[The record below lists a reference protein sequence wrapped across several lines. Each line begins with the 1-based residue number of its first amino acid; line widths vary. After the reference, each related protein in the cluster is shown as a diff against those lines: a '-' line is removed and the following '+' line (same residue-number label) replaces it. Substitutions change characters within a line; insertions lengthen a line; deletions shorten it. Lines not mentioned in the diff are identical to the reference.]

1 MKEKY
6 KVLFKPY
13 VFNNGVEIK
22 NRLVVAPLTIYD
34 SGDNGELTP
43 TAREFWRDR
52 FRGFGMYI
60 MPFTN
65 VAPNGIGFES
75 PNAFSE
81 SNLATLKEYVKIAH
95 QQGAKIIMQLAH
107 SGYKAKK
114 RMTKGY
120 PVVAPTGDRRGRA
133 RTMTGTEVKQMVAN
147 FANAAE
153 LGLRAGMDGVEI
165 QGANGWLVEQ
175 FFAGNINHRKDEWG
189 GSFAN
194 RLKFPLAIIDAIDE
208 MRTKHN
214 RPDFIIGY
222 RFSPERP
229 RQGFTMK
236 DTLALVDE
244 LVKKPLQYLHV
255 SLLNFY
261 SHPRRGADRKLT
273 RMQIYHERIN
283 GKLPL
288 IGVGSLKTA
297 DQILDAYNTGWADLI
312 AVGRAVMLNPDL
324 IDLIKSGNEDQI
336 ETKFNWKHAAHY
348 RYTPAMLQAERDH
361 IDMAIHNPRPVKKT
375 KWKKG

>member
-1 MKEKY
+1 MKKKY
-6 KVLFKPY
+6 EVLFKPY
-13 VFNNGVEIK
+13 TFNNGVEIK

-34 SGDNGELTP
+34 SGKNGELTP
-43 TAREFWRDR
+43 TARNFWRDR

-65 VAPNGIGFES
+65 VAPSGIGFES
-75 PNAFSE
+75 PNAFDE
-81 SNLATLKEYVKIAH
+81 SSLATLQEYVKIAH
-95 QQGAKIIMQLAH
+95 EQGAKIVMQLAH

-114 RMTKGY
+114 WMTKGH
-120 PVVAPTGDRRGRA
+120 PVVSPTGDSRGHA

-165 QGANGWLVEQ
+165 QGSNGWLIEQ
-175 FFAGNINHRKDEWG
+175 FFAGNINHRNDEWG
-189 GSFAN
+189 GSFAG

-208 MRTKHN
+208 VRKKYN

-229 RQGFTMK
+229 RQGFTME
-236 DTLALVDE
+236 DTLSLVDE
-244 LVKKPLQYLHV
+244 LVKKPLQYLHI
-255 SLLNFY
+255 SLLGFY
-261 SHPRRGADRKLT
+261 SHPRRGADKKLT
-273 RMQIYHERIN
+273 RMQVYHERIS

-297 DQILDAYNTGWADLI
+297 DQILEAYNTGWADLI
-312 AVGRAVMLNPDL
+312 AVGWAVMLNPNL
-324 IDLIKSGNEDQI
+324 IDLIKNDHEDQI
-336 ETKFNWKHAAHY
+336 ETSFNWKHAAHY
-348 RYTPAMLQAERDH
+348 RYTPAMLQAEHDH
-361 IDMAIHNPRPVKKT
+361 LDMAIHNPRPVRKN
-375 KWKKG
+375 

>member
-1 MKEKY
+1 MKSKY
-6 KVLFKPY
+6 QPLFQPY
-13 VFNNGVEIK
+13 TLNNGVRLK

-34 SGDNGELTP
+34 SGKNGELTS
-43 TAREFWRDR
+43 TARNFWHDR

-65 VAPNGIGFES
+65 VFPSGIGFES
-75 PNAFSE
+75 PNAFDE
-81 SNLATLKEYVKIAH
+81 SNFATLQEYVKIAH
-95 QQGAKIIMQLAH
+95 HQGAKIVMQLAH

-114 RMTKGY
+114 WMTKGH
-120 PVVAPTGDRRGRA
+120 PVVAPTGDRRGRS
-133 RTMTGTEVKQMVAN
+133 RTMTGAEVKQMVAN
-147 FANAAE
+147 FARAAE

-165 QGANGWLVEQ
+165 QGSNGWLIEQ
-175 FFAGNINHRKDEWG
+175 FFAGNINRRTDEWG

-194 RLKFPLAIIDAIDE
+194 RLKFPLAIIDAIDAV
-208 MRTKHN
+208 RQKYQ

-229 RQGFTMK
+229 RQGFTME

-255 SLLNFY
+255 SLLGFY
-261 SHPRRGADRKLT
+261 SHPRRGADQKLT
-273 RMQIYHERIN
+273 RMQVYHDRIN

-297 DQILDAYNTGWADLI
+297 DQILDAYNAGWADLI

-324 IDLIKSGNEDQI
+324 IDLIKHDHEDQI
-336 ETKFNWKHAAHY
+336 ETSFNWQHAAHY

-361 IDMAIHNPRPVKKT
+361 LDMAIHNPRPVRRN
-375 KWKKG
+375 

>member
-1 MKEKY
+1 MKKKY
-6 KVLFKPY
+6 ELLFEPY
-13 VFNNGVEIK
+13 TLNNGVQLK
-22 NRLVVAPLTIYD
+22 NKLVVAPITIYD
-34 SGDNGELTP
+34 SGNNGELTP

-52 FRGFGMYI
+52 FRGFGMFI

-65 VAPNGIGFES
+65 VAQSGVGFES
-75 PNAFSE
+75 PNAIDD
-81 SNLATLKEYVKIAH
+81 SNLPTLKEYVKLAH
-95 QQGAKIIMQLAH
+95 EQGAKIVMQIAH

-114 RMTKGY
+114 WMTKGH
-120 PVVAPTGDRRGRA
+120 PVVAPSADNRGRA
-133 RTMTGTEVKQMVAN
+133 RSMTGAEVKQMVAN

-165 QGANGWLVEQ
+165 QGSNGWLIEQ
-175 FFAGNINHRKDEWG
+175 FFAGNVNRRTDEWG
-189 GSFAN
+189 GNLEA
-194 RLKFPLAIIDAIDE
+194 RMKFSMAIIDAIDAV
-208 MRTKHN
+208 RKKYH

-229 RQGFTMK
+229 YQGFTMK

-244 LVKKPLQYLHV
+244 LVKKPLQYLHI
-255 SLLNFY
+255 SLLGFY
-261 SHPRRGADRKLT
+261 SHPRRGANRNLT
-273 RMQIYHERIN
+273 RMQVYHDRIN

-297 DQILDAYNTGWADLI
+297 DQILDAYNTGWADLV

-324 IDLIKSGNEDQI
+324 IDLIKNDHEDQI
-336 ETKFNWKHAAHY
+336 ETKFSWKNAAHY

-361 IDMAIHNPRPVKKT
+361 LDLAIHNPRPVRRH
-375 KWKKG
+375 